1 MNVPFLL
8 SPKINTAYL
17 ESNMT
22 VRQGLEKFKVHGYS
36 AVPVLDSDGHYFG
49 TVSEGDFLRFILQ
62 DGAVDLR
69 VMENVKICDI
79 IRRDFNP
86 PISIDASLDDS
97 LAHLMD
103 TNFAPV
109 VDGRDCFVGIVT
121 RKSVIEY
128 LRKTSGSIEWRR

>member
-17 ESNMT
+17 ESHMT
-22 VRQGLEKFKVHGYS
+22 VRQGIEKFKAHGYS
-36 AVPVLDSDGHYFG
+36 AVPVLDGNGHYFG
-49 TVSEGDFLRFILQ
+49 TVSEGDFLRFILSA
-62 DGAVDLR
+62 GGVDLR
-69 VMENVKICDI
+69 EMENKRICDI
-79 IRRDFNP
+79 IRGDFNP
-86 PISIDASLDDS
+86 PVSIDASLDEI

-128 LRKTSGSIEWRR
+128 LRKKPDAVEWGR